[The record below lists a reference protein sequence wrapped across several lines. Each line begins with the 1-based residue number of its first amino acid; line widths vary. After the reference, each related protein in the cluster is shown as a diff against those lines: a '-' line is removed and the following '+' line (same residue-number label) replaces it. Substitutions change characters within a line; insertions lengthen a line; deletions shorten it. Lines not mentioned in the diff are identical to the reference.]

1 MPPVTKH
8 DAVVVGARV
17 AGAATAMLLARA
29 GCDVLVLD
37 RSRYGTDT
45 LSTHE
50 LMRPGVL
57 QLSPLGRP
65 RSHRC
70 GRHAT
75 RAADRSPLR
84 GPHRRLAVKDAAG
97 VSALYAPR
105 RTLLDA
111 VLVDAAREAG
121 AQFRYATS
129 VVDVVRD
136 RGGRVVAVVATTST
150 ATPSRPEGRS
160 RSGPMVSARRS
171 PGSWAPRSHARARP
185 PPAPSPP
192 TRVARWSSQLRHP
205 SGCDRRP

>member
-45 LSTHE
+45 LSTHA

-57 QLSPLGRP
+57 QLSRWGVLDRIV
-65 RSHRC
+65 
-70 GRHAT
+70 
-75 RAADRSPLR
+75 AAGTPPVRRTGLHFGDRTVD
-84 GPHRRLAVKDAAG
+84 LAVKDAAG